1 MGWGLSE
8 PLFFWH
14 LLDEVKIRGPNQ
26 GLGPIT
32 MSKKG
37 GPKNHVVGPI
47 PQIISVVIPE
57 QHFL

>member
-37 GPKNHVVGPI
+37 GSGTDPRVPKIMLWDQSLRLLV
-47 PQIISVVIPE
+47 
-57 QHFL
+57 L